1 MSTAAA
7 AIEFLESK
15 VITAEVA
22 VGSLCRIREPLTMI
36 SLFQKYFPKEFARQK
51 LNWLDRDSIVK
62 ACSEFMT
69 LVDMRLFPCHD
80 TCGFWDGEEGSMT
93 EIIFFAPFP
102 EWYGDDDDHK
112 TFTPLQEIVLL
123 AVGAIY
129 GKDGEYE
136 PNYESAMRREVDF
149 DLLEQ
154 ACKRGM
160 LRHLPEAVK
169 FILKITDNTWCD
181 VAQEELDNC
190 SDWPLWSEE
199 NIEWLRKGWAE
210 AQKIYARVQ
219 ALEEWLGTDPA
230 RLRKAEHALKIA
242 TKQIPP
248 RLRVGIVSSADF
260 VAGISPRALINQ
272 VEQWSGPNE

>member
-7 AIEFLESK
+7 AIEFLESR
-15 VITAEVA
+15 ITPAGDALEA
-22 VGSLCRIREPLTMI
+22 LCRIREPLTMI

-51 LNWLDRDSIVK
+51 LNWLDRNSIVN
-62 ACSEFMT
+62 AWSEFVT
-69 LVDMRLFPCHD
+69 LVDLRLFPCHD
-80 TCGFWDGEEGSMT
+80 TCASWDGEQGSMT

-102 EWYGDDDDHK
+102 EWYGDDHE

-129 GKDGEYE
+129 EKNGQFE
-136 PNYESAMRREVDF
+136 PNYESSGRREVDF

-154 ACKRGM
+154 ACTRGM
-160 LRHLPEAVK
+160 LRHLPETVK
-169 FILKITDNTWCD
+169 FILKITENTWCD
-181 VAQEELDNC
+181 VSQEELDNC
-190 SDWPLWSEE
+190 SNWPIWSEE
-199 NIEWLRKGWAE
+199 NIEWLRNEWVE
-210 AQKIYARVQ
+210 ARKINARVQ

-230 RLRKAEHALKIA
+230 RRHKVERALKIA

-248 RLRVGIVSSADF
+248 RPRVRIVSSVDF

-272 VEQWSGPNE
+272 IDQWQIDQ